1 MIRLIA
7 CDIDGTLLQGEETAI
22 RPAIFQEIRRLRT
35 RNILFCPASGRQYSS
50 LRRLFAPVAGELPY
64 LCENGAVVYGPGDP
78 GPVLGKTPMAREP
91 SLALC
96 REILALP
103 QCEVLISGADTSY
116 LCPKQEDF
124 PDHIR
129 YFVGNNV
136 SLLPVPEAMGEEIL
150 KVSAFCR
157 DGARSA
163 EALLA
168 PRWGGI
174 FRCAVAGERWLDFTL
189 ADKGTGF
196 LQLCGAL
203 GVETAETMAFGDND
217 NDLPMLAIAGKPYVM
232 EGAAEHLRR
241 KFPLHCE
248 RVEQILGML

>member
-1 MIRLIA
+1 M
-7 CDIDGTLLQGEETAI
+7 
-22 RPAIFQEIRRLRT
+22 
-35 RNILFCPASGRQYSS
+35 
-50 LRRLFAPVAGELPY
+50 
-64 LCENGAVVYGPGDP
+64 
-78 GPVLGKTPMAREP
+78 
-91 SLALC
+91 
-96 REILALP
+96 
-103 QCEVLISGADTSY
+103 
-116 LCPKQEDF
+116 
-124 PDHIR
+124 
-129 YFVGNNV
+129 
-136 SLLPVPEAMGEEIL
+136 
-150 KVSAFCR
+150 SAFCR

-203 GVETAETMAFGDND
+203 GVELPETMAFGDND

-241 KFPLHCE
+241 RFPLHCK
-248 RVEQILGML
+248 RVEEILGTL